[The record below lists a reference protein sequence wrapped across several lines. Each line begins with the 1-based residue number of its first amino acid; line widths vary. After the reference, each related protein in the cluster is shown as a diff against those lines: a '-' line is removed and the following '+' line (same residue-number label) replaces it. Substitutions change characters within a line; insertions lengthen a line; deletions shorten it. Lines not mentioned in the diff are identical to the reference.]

1 VKRAEQP
8 EPVDS
13 ELIALLAGRDGQRTT
28 IELRD
33 GRQVFVFNIA
43 WGSDMGDEY
52 THVTTNVSPSI
63 QGERIDFFFTNEVD
77 AVKDEAEGSFAHV
90 R

>member
-1 VKRAEQP
+1 M
-8 EPVDS
+8 
-13 ELIALLAGRDGQRTT
+13 
-28 IELRD
+28 
-33 GRQVFVFNIA
+33 FNIA